1 MRFELRRRTKN
12 RMRSGQ
18 PPDRIF
24 RGFLLCLSH
33 RGGGAMTASA
43 NSARKECRF
52 RRSQLPIRH
61 LAITHPQPLR
71 WPAARPA
78 PRSKEGEKAATP
90 GQPVALARVSGSIP
104 PAIRFRKSPAATGSA
119 AIIRQA
125 QEFSRFAEPT
135 FVQIAAPRNTKERP
149 HCAEP
154 VDDETS
160 LWMVE
165 EN

>member
-1 MRFELRRRTKN
+1 
-12 RMRSGQ
+12 MRSGQ
-18 PPDRIF
+18 PPDRIV
-24 RGFLLCLSH
+24 RGFLLCHSH

-43 NSARKECRF
+43 NSARKECRI

-61 LAITHPQPLR
+61 LAITNPQPLR

-90 GQPVALARVSGSIP
+90 GQPVALARVPGSIP

-125 QEFSRFAEPT
+125 QELSRFAEPT
-135 FVQIAAPRNTKERP
+135 FIQILAPRNTKQVPR
-149 HCAEP
+149 CAEP
-154 VDDETS
+154 VEDKSS
-160 LWMVE
+160 LWKNE